1 MKFDTIL
8 EYQNIDRELL
18 ALESEFAKSKER
30 TAYVAAK
37 SKLEAATAAVGKL
50 SHEAAD
56 LLANYNKLSARA
68 EELKAKL
75 DEFDGLLEGMED
87 VNEADYYIR
96 QIGAIA
102 DEIAALEK
110 DAARDGERIDAVG
123 SEYKKTWE
131 LGRKASDAYKEALAA
146 FNASAAAVQP
156 KVKELQNR
164 LAALKAKVPAE
175 FMDAYMS
182 LRAAKKT
189 PAFVAYKPESGTC
202 GRCFMEVSGAT
213 RSKLKNPGDYAECPN
228 CRRIL
233 YIPED

>member
-30 TAYVAAK
+30 AAYVAAK
-37 SKLEAATAAVGKL
+37 AKLESATDTVGKL
-50 SHEAAD
+50 SHEAGE

-68 EELKAKL
+68 EELKARL
-75 DEFDGLLEGMED
+75 DEFDGILEGVAD

-96 QIGAIA
+96 QIGAIS

-110 DAARDGERIDAVG
+110 DALRDGERIDSIGA
-123 SEYKKTWE
+123 EYKKTWE
-131 LGRKASDAYKEALAA
+131 LGKKASEAYKEALAA
-146 FNASAAAVQP
+146 YNASAAAVQP
-156 KVKELQNR
+156 KVKELQTR
-164 LAALKAKVPAE
+164 LAALKSKVPAE

-233 YIPED
+233 YIPEE

>member
-18 ALESEFAKSKER
+18 ALENEFSKSKER
-30 TAYVAAK
+30 AVYVAAK
-37 SKLEAATAAVGKL
+37 SKLESATETVGKL
-50 SHEAAD
+50 SHEAAE
-56 LLANYNKLSARA
+56 LLSNYNNLSARA
-68 EELKAKL
+68 EEQKAKL
-75 DEFDGLLEGMED
+75 DEFDGILDGVAD

-96 QIGAIA
+96 QIGAIS
-102 DEIAALEK
+102 DEIAALER
-110 DAARDGERIDAVG
+110 DAAKDGERIDSIGA
-123 SEYKKTWE
+123 EYKKTWE
-131 LGRKASDAYKEALAA
+131 VGKKASDAYKEAYAA
-146 FNASAAAVQP
+146 YNAAAAAIQP
-156 KVKELQNR
+156 KVKELQTK
-164 LAALKAKVPAE
+164 LAALKGEVPTE
-175 FMDAYMS
+175 FMEAYMS

-233 YIPED
+233 YIPEE

>member
-8 EYQNIDRELL
+8 EYQDLDRELL
-18 ALESEFAKSKER
+18 SVENEVAKSPER
-30 TAYVAAK
+30 AAFVNAK
-37 SKLEAATAAVGKL
+37 AKLEAATAAVGKL
-50 SHEAAD
+50 SHEAAE
-56 LLANYNKLSARA
+56 LLAGYGRLSSRA

-75 DEFDGLLEGMED
+75 DEFDGILEGVAD

-96 QIGAIA
+96 QIASISE
-102 DEIAALEK
+102 EIASLEK
-110 DAARDGERIDAVG
+110 DASKDGERIDAIA

-131 LGRKASDAYKEALAA
+131 VGRKASDAYKEAHAA
-146 FNASAAAVQP
+146 FNAFASKIQP
-156 KVKELQNR
+156 RITELKEG
-164 LAALKAKVPAE
+164 LAKLEKNVPEE
-175 FMDAYMS
+175 FMTAYKS

-213 RSKLKNPGDYAECPN
+213 RSKLKNPGDHAECPN

-233 YIPED
+233 YIPEE